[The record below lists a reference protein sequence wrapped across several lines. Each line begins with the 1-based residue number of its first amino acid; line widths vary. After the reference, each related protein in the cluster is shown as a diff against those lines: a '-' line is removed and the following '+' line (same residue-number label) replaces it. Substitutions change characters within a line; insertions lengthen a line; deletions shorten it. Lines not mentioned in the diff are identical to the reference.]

1 MQNSKI
7 TDYCRNNLT
16 GNFDCLYRFKEIRIQ
31 IANNMM
37 QQMLLTQSERPSR
50 KDHIQQTCTS

>member
-31 IANNMM
+31 IANN
-37 QQMLLTQSERPSR
+37 
-50 KDHIQQTCTS
+50 IV